1 MKGSQVGL
9 KILFLILSILIIKS
23 YPAYSSDRQKGM
35 AAYVAEDHASAI
47 KRLKPSAQQGDA
59 EAQFY
64 LSMSFYEHYEK
75 SELKDP
81 KQLEETRYWL
91 TLSVKNGFIEAQNFL
106 GSIYQ
111 GRWMKDIYPKNIKSA
126 IKWHSKASE
135 LGDPFSMM
143 ILAEIYKDP
152 ESGPLQDIPK
162 ALKVLRRAAELGH
175 SFAQWELGNE
185 YELGKNVE
193 HNPVKSLMWLKR
205 SAEQG
210 DQQAQQ
216 GLGRIFMEGKIVN
229 RNYDAAIKWFNALIR
244 ETNNKGDKDY
254 DLKYAQTS
262 LNWIQQRLMIE
273 GLNQCLYNDLD
284 KVKNSETK
292 KIVELR
298 CKIKLNKMNLIGL
311 SKYVN

>member
-23 YPAYSSDRQKGM
+23 YPAYSSDLQKGK
-35 AAYVAEDHASAI
+35 AALYSGDYATALKV
-47 KRLKPSAQQGDA
+47 LKPLAQQGNI
-59 EAQFY
+59 EAQF
-64 LSMSFYEHYEK
+64 L
-75 SELKDP
+75 
-81 KQLEETRYWL
+81 
-91 TLSVKNGFIEAQNFL
+91 LSVTLENIHDKDLTKNPKIREKIEYWISLSAQNGWAEASEFL
-106 GSIYQ
+106 GHAQ
-111 GRWMKDIYPKNIKSA
+111 DGTLWPDVFPRNTKAA
-126 IKWHSKASE
+126 IKWFSKAVDQGSTSSIT
-135 LGDPFSMM
+135 D
-143 ILAEIYKDP
+143 LARIYENP

-162 ALKVLRRAAELGH
+162 ALKYFRRAAEMGDWV
-175 SFAQWELGNE
+175 AQWELGNK

-210 DQQAQQ
+210 YQQAQQ
-216 GLGRIFMEGKIVN
+216 DLGRIFMDGKIVN
-229 RNYDAAIKWFNALIR
+229 RNYDAAIKWFNAFIR
-244 ETNNKGDKDY
+244 ETNKKGDKY
-254 DLKYAQTS
+254 TDLKYAQTS